1 MRPIVSGMKKPK
13 SPVCTIAA
21 ARVAL
26 AISFNC
32 FILPRMS
39 DTQAMRP
46 AAPWIT
52 WMFAR
57 TPRRDAMPLGADD
70 GAASAADSSSA
81 PLPDPLP
88 APFALLLL
96 PPLPATVG
104 RPAFMGTVPAD
115 ASATADDGD
124 VAAAT
129 GMAVAVA
136 VAVAAVVAVVGSGDG
151 TSTP

>member
-1 MRPIVSGMKKPK
+1 
-13 SPVCTIAA
+13 
-21 ARVAL
+21 
-26 AISFNC
+26 
-32 FILPRMS
+32 
-39 DTQAMRP
+39 
-46 AAPWIT
+46 
-52 WMFAR
+52 MFAR

-81 PLPDPLP
+81 PLP
-88 APFALLLL
+88 
-96 PPLPATVG
+96 ATVG
-104 RPAFMGTVPAD
+104 RPAFMGAVPAD

-129 GMAVAVA
+129 GMVVA